1 MADPLL
7 TSLCAICHISA
18 PKYKCPRCDIRTCS
32 LACIKK
38 HKAWSECTGERDATA
53 YVRSSK
59 LRTPAGIDHD
69 YNFLHGIE
77 LSVERAEKLLVGER
91 ALVQQE
97 ELRPLTVQEIKWKPG
112 RDGRKRKVL
121 VTRVLKEAKGRV
133 FERFLSQRLKKLNI
147 NIMCAP
153 MGMARQKE
161 NHTTLNRRSGRI
173 NWQVEWM
180 SFEAK
185 DETKDGVKEDD
196 MDEDDEEEGP
206 GKVRCLSKVMDDVPL
221 YQAYHA
227 ALEEQQRVKGQHP
240 RRLTRGGQDHAQDPS
255 DSAWPSAS
263 YALQDPLTRT
273 WATCQGTDI
282 EMWPS
287 ERDEAQKRHFQFFL
301 AKARTRSDLPLSVT
315 PLKSEDCFRDILTNT
330 RVLEFP
336 TVYVLNENE
345 TLPSGFVLGPKDTV
359 SSQGPNKR
367 KNPPGKNNTGK
378 SAKRRKNGGKNL
390 EEGEVNSDEEGG
402 RSGEEDYGGSKG
414 VALEAGDVIAE
425 QSLGEDDDDDDDT
438 TSSSGSDSE

>member
-77 LSVERAEKLLVGER
+77 MSVERSEKQLVNER
-91 ALVQQE
+91 ALIQEE
-97 ELRPLTVQEIKWKPG
+97 ELRPITVQEVKWKPG

-121 VTRVLKEAKGRV
+121 VTRVLKESKGRA
-133 FERFLSQRLKKLNI
+133 FERLLAQRLKKLNI
-147 NIMCAP
+147 NIVCAP
-153 MGMARQKE
+153 TGMARQKD
-161 NHTTLNRRSGRI
+161 NHTTLNRRTGRI

-180 SFEAK
+180 TFEAQGEGNEG
-185 DETKDGVKEDD
+185 DMGEDN
-196 MDEDDEEEGP
+196 EEEGP
-206 GKVRCLSKVMDDVPL
+206 KKVRALSKVMDDVQL
-221 YQAYHA
+221 YKAYHA
-227 ALEEQQRVKGQHP
+227 MLEDQQRAKGQQP
-240 RRLTRGGQDHAQDPS
+240 KRLARGGQDPS
-255 DSAWPSAS
+255 DSTWSGAL
-263 YALQDPLTRT
+263 YTLQDPFTGT
-273 WATCQGTDI
+273 WASCQDI
-282 EMWPS
+282 ETAMWPS
-287 ERDEAQKRHFQFFL
+287 ERDAAQKRRFQFFL
-301 AKARTRSDLPLSVT
+301 GKHRTRSDLPSSVT
-315 PLKSEDCFRDILTNT
+315 PLKAEDCLREILSNC

-336 TVYVLNENE
+336 TIYVLNEDE
-345 TLPSGFVLGPKDTV
+345 TLPAGFVLGPKDAV
-359 SSQGPNKR
+359 PLGPNKR
-367 KNPPGKNNTGK
+367 KNPSGKNVPGK
-378 SAKRRKNGGKNL
+378 SAKRRKNGGKAL
-390 EEGEVNSDEEGG
+390 EEGEVKSDEEGVQSDEDDF
-402 RSGEEDYGGSKG
+402 SGPKG

-425 QSLGEDDDDDDDT
+425 QSLGEDDDDDDT